1 MGTTTTPIWELRDI
15 IVEEGATD
23 IYKCYQCGKCASVC
37 PWYQTDAVNFPTYK
51 FPLAAQLGRIASSED
66 KEELSREVAE
76 VYRCV
81 GCEACVDQCPQ
92 DVNIPHIL
100 RAVRRILVDYGS
112 YPDTL
117 KPVVS
122 KIHNVGNPL
131 GEPREKRADW
141 ARDLAIPPFQADM
154 EFLYFPGC
162 FPAYDPRL
170 RKVASSVAKILK
182 EAAVSFGI
190 LGEKEWCCGEAIR
203 RAGAEKVFQEAALAN
218 IKSFKEAGVKRIVV
232 TSPHCFTA
240 FKNEYPELGGDF
252 EVLHTTQLFD
262 QLLREGR
269 LQLNNSI
276 TQQLNELGESN
287 NSTNPRPNDPIRVV
301 YHDPCTLGR
310 QNGIYEEPREVLRSI
325 PGLEL
330 VEIENFSR
338 QFALCCGGGS
348 GGLWLD
354 WPKGERIADV
364 RVQQALATG
373 AAILAVACPYCLQMF
388 EDSVKTMNL
397 NLRVMDVSELLAAAL

>member
-15 IVEEGATD
+15 IVEAGATD

-37 PWYQTDAVNFPTYK
+37 PWYQTEAVNFPTYK
-51 FPLAAQLGRIASSED
+51 FPLAAQLGRIASSEN
-66 KEELSREVAE
+66 KEELSREVTE

-92 DVNIPHIL
+92 DVNIPNIL

-131 GEPREKRADW
+131 GEPRGKRADW
-141 ARDLAIPPFQADM
+141 AKDLAIPPFQPDM

-170 RKVASSVAKILK
+170 RKVAISVAKILRK
-182 EAAVSFGI
+182 AGVSFGI

-203 RAGAEKVFQEAALAN
+203 RAGAEKIFQEAAQSN
-218 IKSFKEAGVKRIVV
+218 ITAFKNAGVEKIVV
-232 TSPHCFTA
+232 TSPHCYTT

-252 EVLHTTQLFD
+252 EVLHTTQLFY
-262 QLLREGR
+262 QLIKEGS
-269 LQLNNSI
+269 LKPNKLKELEGPNDST
-276 TQQLNELGESN
+276 TQ
-287 NSTNPRPNDPIRVV
+287 RPNDPIKVV

-310 QNGIYEEPREVLRSI
+310 QNGIYEEPRGILCSI

-330 VEIENFSR
+330 MEIKNFSR
-338 QFALCCGGGS
+338 QFAFCCGGGS

-354 WPKGERIADV
+354 WPKGERMADI
-364 RVQQALATG
+364 RVQQALDTG
-373 AAILAVACPYCLQMF
+373 AEVLAVACPYCLQMF

-397 NLRVMDVSELLAAAL
+397 DLQVMDVSELLAEAL